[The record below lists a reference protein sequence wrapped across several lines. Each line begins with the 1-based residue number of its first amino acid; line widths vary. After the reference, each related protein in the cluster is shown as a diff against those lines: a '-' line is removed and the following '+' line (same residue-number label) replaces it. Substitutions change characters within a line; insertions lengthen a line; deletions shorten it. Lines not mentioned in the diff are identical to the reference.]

1 MDILKNK
8 LQIEQADK
16 KLAVFKPL
24 NTVIVP
30 AKGWLNTI
38 RTTVKMSLSQFGK
51 RLNITAQSAKEIE
64 EREANGSITLKN
76 LKEAGRVLNMKLV
89 YGFIP
94 LDESIENMIE
104 KRAKEI
110 AVDIVKRTSQTMQL
124 EDQENSKE
132 RLDQAIKN
140 RTEEIKLKMPKYLW
154 D

>member
-8 LQIEQADK
+8 LQIEQTDN

-24 NTVIVP
+24 NAVTIPQNGWVHTV
-30 AKGWLNTI
+30 
-38 RTTVKMSLSQFGK
+38 RTALKMSLTQFGK

-76 LKEAGRVLNMKLV
+76 LKDAGRALNMKLV

-94 LDESIENMIE
+94 LDESIENMID
-104 KRAKEI
+104 KRAREI
-110 AVDIVKRTSQTMQL
+110 ATDIVKRTSQTMQL
-124 EDQENSKE
+124 EEQENSKE
-132 RLDQAIKN
+132 RLEKAIQN